1 MFVPVVYS
9 RRWMSQGGCKN
20 NSNSQTTKTV
30 KCQADLDTENR
41 SRKMKSENKVERRQE
56 NNRLV
61 ESQFHINT
69 GKRGYGDKRKENNDD
84 E

>member
-1 MFVPVVYS
+1 M
-9 RRWMSQGGCKN
+9 K
-20 NSNSQTTKTV
+20 
-30 KCQADLDTENR
+30 ANR
-41 SRKMKSENKVERRQE
+41 VERRQE

-69 GKRGYGDKRKENNDD
+69 GKRGYGDKRKENDDD